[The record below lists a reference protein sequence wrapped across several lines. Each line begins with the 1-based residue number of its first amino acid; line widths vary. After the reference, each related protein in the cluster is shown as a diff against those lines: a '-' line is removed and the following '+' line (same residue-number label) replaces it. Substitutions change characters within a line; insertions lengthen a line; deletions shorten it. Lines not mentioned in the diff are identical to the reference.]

1 MKKFKFSATR
11 TLFGTA
17 EKIGEG
23 VAYKVQSIGRAFD
36 MQKSSFESDITFDS
50 GSDQC
55 LEEYVV
61 IEYRSYGIR
70 RIPIE
75 FKPLIWYLSGGE
87 EVPLVR
93 YEDVLIDSNDHS
105 LIIKV
110 SPQVITGLKV
120 EFYREKNER
129 AELSIRRMYTCTREE
144 LPVCLEGF
152 RTEQGINYRTIDLS
166 NLFNATYKNDDESY
180 QFDGGRFFQQ
190 ETESILHIPFQF
202 GGNAENII
210 RP

>member
-87 EVPLVR
+87 EIPLVR

-110 SPQVITGLKV
+110 LFVKLDDAFSATL
-120 EFYREKNER
+120 NE
-129 AELSIRRMYTCTREE
+129 A
-144 LPVCLEGF
+144 V
-152 RTEQGINYRTIDLS
+152 S
-166 NLFNATYKNDDESY
+166 NRKDTHPSDFLTPACCF
-180 QFDGGRFFQQ
+180 
-190 ETESILHIPFQF
+190 I
-202 GGNAENII
+202 
-210 RP
+210 